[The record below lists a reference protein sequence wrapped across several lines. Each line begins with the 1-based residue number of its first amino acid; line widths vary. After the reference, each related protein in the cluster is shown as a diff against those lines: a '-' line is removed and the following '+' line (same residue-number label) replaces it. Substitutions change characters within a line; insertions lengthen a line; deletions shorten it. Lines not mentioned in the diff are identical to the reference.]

1 MDSNLGEIICE
12 AVDTIVSKRLEGLK
26 YDITKTCTIVD
37 NSQKKIGKY
46 SVTEEN
52 LIYDAYTTNTEL
64 NIGDSVIVLIPNG
77 DYNEQKLILNK
88 IVDDKDFTSS
98 VSYISPLKSMIDFTN
113 NIIEK
118 DLIQPDI
125 NSGVKNNK
133 YFSILANGDNNNGYA
148 TPEVPTYKL
157 LYSIPWN
164 KYNNF
169 DKIGIAAD
177 FYTWLSDFNVVS
189 GDYGLEF
196 LFFDTNSSVSD

>member
-98 VSYISPLKSMIDFTN
+98 VSYISPLKDERV
-113 NIIEK
+113 NI
-118 DLIQPDI
+118 
-125 NSGVKNNK
+125 
-133 YFSILANGDNNNGYA
+133 
-148 TPEVPTYKL
+148 
-157 LYSIPWN
+157 
-164 KYNNF
+164 
-169 DKIGIAAD
+169 
-177 FYTWLSDFNVVS
+177 
-189 GDYGLEF
+189 
-196 LFFDTNSSVSD
+196 